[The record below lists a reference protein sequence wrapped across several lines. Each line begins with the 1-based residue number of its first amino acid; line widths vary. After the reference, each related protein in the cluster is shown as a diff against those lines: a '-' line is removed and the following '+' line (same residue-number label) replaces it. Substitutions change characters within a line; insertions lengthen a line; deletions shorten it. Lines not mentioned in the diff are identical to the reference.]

1 MPVTPQEEKW
11 IFFWRISFRICREDA
26 RVQRCFRRF
35 WVYYCF
41 VRFGICL
48 ISLAHHF
55 CLLFPV
61 SAACRCPFKLCI
73 VSVWVALLIK
83 SSLNTQKK
91 KKKKTSIDALLQGFS
106 CNWPRRLLVREL
118 SMNLPGTHRTS
129 YMHVGAKNTNIT
141 PSWNTP
147 HILHACWS

>member
-1 MPVTPQEEKW
+1 MDSLLKNFIQ
-11 IFFWRISFRICREDA
+11 DL
-26 RVQRCFRRF
+26 QRRRK
-35 WVYYCF
+35 
-41 VRFGICL
+41 GSKMLQKIL
-48 ISLAHHF
+48 I
-55 CLLFPV
+55 

-73 VSVWVALLIK
+73 VPVWVALLIK
-83 SSLNTQKK
+83 SSLNTQKKK